1 MARFM
6 LNTEVTLDHHMA
18 HVDPIVDRTMGE
30 RYGPLSVFLSGG
42 VTWLVFLVALAVAGH
57 RAMQLAYEWID
68 WGDMFIGIG
77 DWVLATVVLFLLVT
91 LIRAKGRPMSL
102 LKSSVNRLVSF
113 DGVNVGPMKV
123 VADEAGLTVE
133 YAKRKTVYK
142 WAAFEALGRSGEALA
157 LRMSKVMAVL
167 LPLSAFKD
175 EAEREAF
182 EAFVRAKIAAAD
194 GGAPPA

>member
-6 LNTEVTLDHHMA
+6 LNTEVTLEHHMA

-30 RYGPLSVFLSGG
+30 RYGTLSVFMSGW
-42 VTWLVFLVALAVAGH
+42 VTWVAFLAALAVTGH
-57 RAMQLAYEWID
+57 RAVQLVHEWID
-68 WGDMFIGIG
+68 WGDVFISVG
-77 DWVLATVVLFLLVT
+77 DWVLAAVVLFLMVT
-91 LIRAKGRPMSL
+91 LIRARGRPINLM
-102 LKSSVNRLVSF
+102 KTSVNRLVSF

-123 VADEAGLTVE
+123 VADEDSLTVE

-157 LRMSKVMAVL
+157 LRMTKVASVL
-167 LPLSAFKD
+167 LPLSAFKN

-182 EAFVRAKIAAAD
+182 EAFVRAKITAAA
-194 GGAPPA
+194 GT